1 MITKIISGGQTGV
14 DRAALDVA
22 RQLEIAWGGYCPK
35 GRRAEDGPI
44 PEVYGRLIETGSTKY
59 PVRTE
64 MNVREADAT
73 LIITWGE
80 PTGGSLLTVKLC
92 KKHDK
97 PHFVADMHE
106 TPLPQVVSWL
116 EGVRPTVLN
125 VAGPAQ
131 SKFPLIDVH
140 ERARQ
145 FLMNMMF
152 MQPR

>member
-22 RQLEIAWGGYCPK
+22 RQLQIAWGGFCPK

-44 PEVYGRLIETGSTKY
+44 PEVYGRLVETNSTKY

-64 MNVREADAT
+64 RNVQEADAT
-73 LIITWGE
+73 LIVTWGE
-80 PTGGSLLTVKLC
+80 PTGGSLLTVKLA
-92 KKHDK
+92 KKHGK
-97 PHFVADMHE
+97 PYFVADMYE
-106 TPLPQVVSWL
+106 TPLPKVITWL
-116 EGVRPTVLN
+116 EDVKPAVLN
-125 VAGPAQ
+125 VAGPRA
-131 SKFPLIDVH
+131 SSFPLIDVH